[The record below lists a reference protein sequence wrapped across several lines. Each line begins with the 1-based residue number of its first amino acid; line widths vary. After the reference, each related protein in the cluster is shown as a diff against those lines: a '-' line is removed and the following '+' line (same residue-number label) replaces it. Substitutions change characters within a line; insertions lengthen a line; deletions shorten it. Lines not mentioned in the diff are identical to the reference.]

1 MHNRYSF
8 TARTF
13 EGKKESGYIVGD
25 NEKSVVTELRRKG
38 LFVLDIRDVS
48 KTKRTGFLTSLPF
61 YKNVHRLSTKDSMI
75 LSRQLGAMLCA
86 GLPLIE
92 AMDVLKTQSFGQKLA
107 VVIANVSDRIQTG
120 VTLHESFDQEGHV
133 FPNLMIDMLRVGE
146 ESGNLDEVL
155 SRLGNYYEKELYVK
169 EQLKNAMVYPLLV
182 LLASIA
188 ALYILLIMV
197 LPEFAQV
204 FVSSGVDMPMSTQ
217 FMLTGASYFREH
229 LLMVIFAAMGLLFGG
244 SFILSSSIGDKLLN
258 QLKGKLPFIGDIYQK
273 VVVSRFSRS
282 FSTLLRSG
290 MTMSEA
296 ILLLQQTDS
305 NKALYLETTRL
316 IKSIEQ
322 GHGMTSIYHQEG
334 FFPPFAKKMIL
345 VGEESGQLPEMLD
358 QVADFYEEEV
368 GHAIKRLSSI
378 AEPVMIVLMMLLVGF
393 IVLSVV
399 LPMVEMW
406 TLY

>member
-8 TARTF
+8 TARTL

-25 NEKSVVTELRRKG
+25 NEKNVVTELRRQG
-38 LFVLDIRDVS
+38 LFVLDIRNVS
-48 KTKRTGFLTSLPF
+48 ETKRTGFLTHFPF
-61 YKNVHRLSTKDSMI
+61 YKIVHKLSTKDSMI
-75 LSRQLGAMLCA
+75 LSRQLGAMLSA
-86 GLPLIE
+86 GLPVIE
-92 AMDVLKTQSFGQKLA
+92 AMDVLKTQGFGQKLA
-107 VVIANVSDRIQTG
+107 VVIGNVSDRIQTG
-120 VTLHESFDQEGHV
+120 ITLHESFDQEGHV
-133 FPNLMIDMLRVGE
+133 FPNLMIDMLKVGE

-182 LLASIA
+182 FLASIA
-188 ALYILLIMV
+188 ALYILLVMV

-217 FMLTGASYFREH
+217 FMLTGATYFREH
-229 LLMVIFAAMGLLFGG
+229 LLMLMFAAMGLLFGG
-244 SFILSSSIGDKLLN
+244 SLILSSSIGGQCLN
-258 QLKGKLPFIGDIYQK
+258 QLKGKLPFIGDINQK

-322 GHGMTSIYHQEG
+322 GHGMTSIYQQAG

-378 AEPVMIVLMMLLVGF
+378 TEPVMIVIMMFLVGF